1 MCLCKCVPRG
11 RGEGQDSRHSLDP
24 RLWGICRAVPQR
36 LDGEDVYE
44 EMNILD
50 NRNIGDKGWD
60 RVH

>member
-1 MCLCKCVPRG
+1 MPRG
-11 RGEGQDSRHSLDP
+11 KGEGQDSRHSLDP
-24 RLWGICRAVPQR
+24 RLWGICRADLQR

-50 NRNIGDKGWD
+50 SRDTGDKGWD